1 MSLIEWQ
8 SRHSLSTRQP
18 LGNCVRRWLNR
29 WKSELYLIA
38 IDRCSTVL
46 FCSISNTVILIH
58 THTLDGTVCSVHYV
72 ARDNVYRDTHL
83 SAHMA
88 HIATVCHYL
97 NNTRRQFVHNY
108 DYRLYCNRTES
119 SDSAATRLPDR
130 NDQAS
135 VSVRKMIRPYL
146 QWSRSVATDGQPL
159 RVGKQ
164 HLKIYSTR
172 CLFIR
177 IRFNIYHQTGVL
189 ALLLQ
194 RVLQYIARVGFRL
207 QLDMTFYCVNF
218 ESSVRSTNGDA
229 SFGCHSPRPIIV
241 NLSSTPN
248 QRRNK

>member
-1 MSLIEWQ
+1 MVEQMEIGIVLD
-8 SRHSLSTRQP
+8 RDRPLFHSL
-18 LGNCVRRWLNR
+18 
-29 WKSELYLIA
+29 
-38 IDRCSTVL
+38 VL
-46 FCSISNTVILIH
+46 FYFKYGHLDTH
-58 THTLDGTVCSVHYV
+58 THSMALCVLFTMSHEITST
-72 ARDNVYRDTHL
+72 DTHL

-229 SFGCHSPRPIIV
+229 SFGCHSPRAIIV